1 MKHMY
6 CEKCRHL
13 FESERCPNCRKSRV
27 RPVKSEDPCF
37 LTEKGA
43 PWSGMLADVLHQN
56 NIPFL
61 SDGRLGAG
69 LAVYSGTIR
78 ESIRFYV
85 RWDDMERAIA
95 IVEELFGENPQG

>member
-1 MKHMY
+1 MSISLPSFAILL
-6 CEKCRHL
+6 CLLLSLNPTTFREEPEK
-13 FESERCPNCRKSRV
+13 
-27 RPVKSEDPCF
+27 D
-37 LTEKGA
+37 A
-43 PWSGMLADVLHQN
+43 PWSGMLADVLRQQD
-56 NIPFL
+56 IPFL

-95 IVEELFGENPQG
+95 IVEELFGENP